1 MKTTQRSRIIK
12 LLRRGWISP
21 AKAFSCGCGM
31 KLSSR
36 VSGLRQ
42 QGYIIA
48 DKWGP
53 EKAYKLYYLLK
64 SPGATCY

>member
-1 MKTTQRSRIIK
+1 MKTATQRQRIIK
-12 LLRRGWISP
+12 LLQKGWISP

-36 VSGLRQ
+36 VSSLRQ

-48 DKWGP
+48 DKWAP
-53 EKAYKLYYLLK
+53 NRAYKLYFLLK
-64 SPGATCY
+64 SPSG